1 MNCQQTFK
9 DSNFMNYNQE
19 LVFSISDNE
28 GVGVLAFGVGKNAT
42 NPCGKSEISNLIVT
56 PKFDNKSFD
65 VYDLNVFS
73 NGQIDIFFEKCYQ

>member
-19 LVFSISDNE
+19 LVFSILDNE
-28 GVGVLAFGVGKNAT
+28 GVGVLAYGIGKQAT

-73 NGQIDIFFEKCYQ
+73 NG

>member
-56 PKFDNKSFD
+56 PRLEYKSFD
-65 VYDLNVFS
+65 V
-73 NGQIDIFFEKCYQ
+73 

>member
-19 LVFSISDNE
+19 LVFSILDNE
-28 GVGVLAFGVGKNAT
+28 GVGVFAFGIGKQAT
-42 NPCGKSEISNLIVT
+42 QTCGKSEISNLIVT

-65 VYDLNVFS
+65 V
-73 NGQIDIFFEKCYQ
+73 